1 MQIKKIKKPRLTI
14 VLLGLVLL
22 MGFILF
28 YYQPI
33 DFKHPLELFQQVI
46 PKELSNYPV
55 ISDCRRDESIPK
67 GGEKPST
74 TELGRILRNA
84 EFLEQFPLRRGYSLG
99 RIRRLL
105 SGMPHGHICTE
116 YFYLGIKNNNTL
128 AILEGE
134 DQLEALIVG
143 EEQLPAIGEW
153 LYGEP
158 KKGSLEENYK
168 WVKERSCTDLSVRF
182 GCVTNQHAF
191 PELIEDGQLTQD
203 EKGRKIL
210 HRFTTE
216 GLADISLV
224 YKKIIIDS
232 DKKVY
237 VESQELLRYV
247 TGIEI

>member
-1 MQIKKIKKPRLTI
+1 
-14 VLLGLVLL
+14 
-22 MGFILF
+22 
-28 YYQPI
+28 
-33 DFKHPLELFQQVI
+33 
-46 PKELSNYPV
+46 
-55 ISDCRRDESIPK
+55 
-67 GGEKPST
+67 
-74 TELGRILRNA
+74 
-84 EFLEQFPLRRGYSLG
+84 
-99 RIRRLL
+99 
-105 SGMPHGHICTE
+105 MPHGHICTE